1 MHNYDS
7 YKLFN
12 VKTTQNSYNIP
23 GADQEGGEI
32 SLISHKYGQKWAN
45 NTLDPFIISWPAPA
59 FVFLD
64 YI

>member
-32 SLISHKYGQKWAN
+32 SLISHKIWAKM
-45 NTLDPFIISWPAPA
+45 SK
-59 FVFLD
+59 
-64 YI
+64 